1 MDSRQPYGGLVT
13 QLKRYLEAQSVTKSS
28 SSRDTIERP
37 EIDLGLSDQ
46 ERDDDFTK
54 YVLALIDKNIGEEIE
69 SYIKTS
75 PLLFLRSLTEFI
87 GTLARLDRGNDYTRD
102 LMTPF
107 YKELMEDVSPRLET
121 GGLNSVQIKVIRD
134 AEKRFNKG
142 VASHLGFRSRLP
154 EAAVAQSATELAQR
168 MYAEF
173 TKSAKSQHDR
183 LQLLLAL
190 DGLITYS
197 RCELSFDVIDL
208 DFLIYCLDDLKRSTN
223 VGAKGRTESEFESL
237 AKLQSQIEL
246 AVAEK
251 LKATLPENLTRNTS
265 SVLLSLGISSGARPE
280 SFGRVIVDF
289 FSTTQPHVALDSGW
303 WSALTLA
310 ELLDTCKSS
319 SVLREAILESTK
331 KDSWLSNTFS
341 KFTAN
346 VSSVQDLGL
355 TFDSYVFFGIPD
367 AQGLMKIWKLVSA
380 KSDLLQEIE
389 MLLAEAPLQEL
400 EKTGKASL
408 QKITLEFEE
417 ETATLQSE
425 IEKLKEALKHMDS
438 AILRSQEALGG
449 SKAELEAGIAKRFSE
464 AIGRL
469 VRRIEREFGKN
480 SFQSILE
487 KESNSLS
494 RLGIELLLSGSEVEY
509 DPVRHD
515 AVGHNPALGDLVT
528 IVETG
533 LLLANGDTRITILKA
548 LVRPSS

>member
-1 MDSRQPYGGLVT
+1 LDSRQPYGGLVT

-183 LQLLLAL
+183 LQLLL
-190 DGLITYS
+190 G
-197 RCELSFDVIDL
+197 
-208 DFLIYCLDDLKRSTN
+208 LDDLKRSTN

>member
-1 MDSRQPYGGLVT
+1 MDSRQTYGGLVL
-13 QLKRYLEAQSVTKSS
+13 QLKRYLEGKNVNDVS

-37 EIDLGLSDQ
+37 EIELGLSDQ

-54 YVLALIDKNIGEEIE
+54 YVLALIDKKIGDDIE
-69 SYIKTS
+69 TYIKTS

-87 GTLARLDRGNDYTRD
+87 GTLARLDRGHDYTRG

-107 YKELMEDVSPRLET
+107 YKELIEDVAPRLEI
-121 GGLNSVQIKVIRD
+121 GGLNSAQIKVIRD

-142 VASHLGFRSRLP
+142 AASHLGFHSRLP
-154 EAAVAQSATELAQR
+154 EAAVAQSSTELAQR

-173 TKSAKSQHDR
+173 TKSTKSQNDR

-197 RCELSFDVIDL
+197 RCEISFDVIDL
-208 DFLIYCLDDLKRSTN
+208 DFLIYCLDDLKRSASVSAN
-223 VGAKGRTESEFESL
+223 GRTETDFESL

-246 AVAEK
+246 AVTEK
-251 LKATLPENLTRNTS
+251 LKATLPEKLTPETS
-265 SVLLSLGISSGARPE
+265 SVLLGLGISNGARPE
-280 SFGRVIVDF
+280 SFGRVIVNF
-289 FSTTQPHVALDSGW
+289 FSTTQPDVTLDSAW
-303 WSALTLA
+303 WSGLTLA

-319 SVLREAILESTK
+319 SVLRAAILESTRK
-331 KDSWLSNTFS
+331 EDWISNTVS
-341 KFTAN
+341 KFIAN

-355 TFDSYVFFGIPD
+355 AFDSYVFFGMPD
-367 AQGLMKIWKLVSA
+367 AQGLMKIWKLISA

-389 MLLAEAPLQEL
+389 TLLAEAPLQEL
-400 EKTGKASL
+400 ELAGKASL
-408 QKITLEFEE
+408 QKITLEFEHQ
-417 ETATLQSE
+417 TAELQSE

-449 SKAELEAGIAKRFSE
+449 SKAEFEAGIAKRFSE

-469 VRRIEREFGKN
+469 VRRMEREFGKN
-480 SFQSILE
+480 TFQSILA

-494 RLGIELLLSGSEVEY
+494 RIGIELLLSGSEVEY

-515 AVGHNPALGDLVT
+515 AVGHSPAVGDLVT

-533 LLLANGDTRITILKA
+533 LLLANGDTRMTILKA